1 MSITYVLL
9 NMSHAL
15 MSVMG
20 MLAHQFKKARKVLH
34 YKHARMKHHT
44 TTVANITFINSGI
57 SSLNKR
63 KKKKTKANTVKL
75 QNPNEA
81 APIVHH
87 IKQSRLGK
95 GTEGAFRAR
104 YGHSKTCN
112 HRPNKKT
119 THSKLWHKTNEP
131 LQYLCITEKQIQL
144 QIYTK

>member
-20 MLAHQFKKARKVLH
+20 MLAHQFKKARKALY

-44 TTVANITFINSGI
+44 TTVANITFLNGGI
-57 SSLNKR
+57 SSLNKVRR
-63 KKKKTKANTVKL
+63 KRRKQILLNYKTQMRQLQSQTTLNRAGWVKGL
-75 QNPNEA
+75 
-81 APIVHH
+81 
-87 IKQSRLGK
+87 R
-95 GTEGAFRAR
+95 GAFRAR
-104 YGHSKTCN
+104 YGHSMTCN

-119 THSKLWHKTNEP
+119 TQSKLWHKTNEP

>member
-1 MSITYVLL
+1 MSIEYVLL

-20 MLAHQFKKARKVLH
+20 MLAHYFKKARKALH

-44 TTVANITFINSGI
+44 TTVANITFLNSGI

-75 QNPNEA
+75 QNPTEA
-81 APIVHH
+81 APIVDH

-95 GTEGAFRAR
+95 GAEGGLSEPDMAIQRLATTVQT
-104 YGHSKTCN
+104 K
-112 HRPNKKT
+112 RPPKA
-119 THSKLWHKTNEP
+119 S
-131 LQYLCITEKQIQL
+131 CGIR
-144 QIYTK
+144 